1 MQSQDKKLAQQERS
15 KDLYALSNQLFATA
29 KTLTEYHTAELNKN
43 KAYALSY
50 AQTAAHQDITQL
62 KALQSAVATEAA
74 KRMGVYQAKV
84 KVILD
89 QMDGKTSDKHLKE
102 ARSILADWYKDAK
115 KTSDK
120 RLKEARSILANWY
133 KDAKKKIPQGA
144 EQLGQVAHEVAD
156 AGIKAFKAG
165 RKLTNEAADAAE
177 KSQKKLAKKEAIK
190 ATKEARS
197 ILADWYKDAKKKI
210 PQGAEQLGQV
220 AHEVADAGIKAFK
233 ATKATMKKPS
243 VKKVVVKKVP
253 AKKVSAS
260 ITPPSKKL
268 RTYPLASSSG
278 AVMN

>member
-15 KDLYALSNQLFATA
+15 KELLALSNQLFATA
-29 KTLTEYHTAELNKN
+29 KTLTEYHVAELNN
-43 KAYALSY
+43 NMAYALSF

-62 KALQSAVATEAA
+62 KALQSAVAAEAA

-115 KTSDK
+115 K
-120 RLKEARSILANWY
+120 
-133 KDAKKKIPQGA
+133 KIPQGA
-144 EQLGQVAHEVAD
+144 EQLGQVAHEVSD

-165 RKLTNEAADAAE
+165 RKLINEAADAAE
-177 KSQKKLAKKEAIK
+177 KSLKKLAKKEAI
-190 ATKEARS
+190 
-197 ILADWYKDAKKKI
+197 
-210 PQGAEQLGQV
+210 
-220 AHEVADAGIKAFK
+220 K

-243 VKKVVVKKVP
+243 VKKVVVKKAP

-260 ITPPSKKL
+260 TQPPANAKSNPSNSIPHQGP
-268 RTYPLASSSG
+268 RC
-278 AVMN
+278 

>member
-29 KTLTEYHTAELNKN
+29 KTLTEYHAAELNKN

-120 RLKEARSILANWY
+120 RLKEARSILA
-133 KDAKKKIPQGA
+133 
-144 EQLGQVAHEVAD
+144 
-156 AGIKAFKAG
+156 
-165 RKLTNEAADAAE
+165 
-177 KSQKKLAKKEAIK
+177 
-190 ATKEARS
+190 
-197 ILADWYKDAKKKI
+197 DWYKDAKKKI

>member
-15 KDLYALSNQLFATA
+15 KELLALSNQLFATA
-29 KTLTEYHTAELNKN
+29 KTLTEYHVVELNN
-43 KAYALSY
+43 NMAYALSF

-62 KALQSAVATEAA
+62 KALQSAVAAEAA

-115 KTSDK
+115 K
-120 RLKEARSILANWY
+120 
-133 KDAKKKIPQGA
+133 KIPQGA
-144 EQLGQVAHEVAD
+144 EQLGQVAHEVSG

-165 RKLTNEAADAAE
+165 RKLINEAADAAE
-177 KSQKKLAKKEAIK
+177 KSLKKLAKKEAI
-190 ATKEARS
+190 
-197 ILADWYKDAKKKI
+197 
-210 PQGAEQLGQV
+210 
-220 AHEVADAGIKAFK
+220 K

-243 VKKVVVKKVP
+243 VKKVVVKKAP

-260 ITPPSKKL
+260 TQPPANAKSNPPNSTQPQGS
-268 RTYPLASSSG
+268 RC
-278 AVMN
+278 

>member
-15 KDLYALSNQLFATA
+15 KELLGLSNQLFATA
-29 KTLTEYHTAELNKN
+29 KTLTEYHVAELNN
-43 KAYALSY
+43 NMAYALSF

-62 KALQSAVATEAA
+62 KVLQSAEAT

-115 KTSDK
+115 K
-120 RLKEARSILANWY
+120 
-133 KDAKKKIPQGA
+133 KIPQGA
-144 EQLGQVAHEVAD
+144 EQLGQVAHEVSD

-165 RKLTNEAADAAE
+165 RKLINEAADAAE
-177 KSQKKLAKKEAIK
+177 KSLKKLAKKEAI
-190 ATKEARS
+190 
-197 ILADWYKDAKKKI
+197 
-210 PQGAEQLGQV
+210 
-220 AHEVADAGIKAFK
+220 K

-243 VKKVVVKKVP
+243 VKKVVVKKAP

-260 ITPPSKKL
+260 TQPPANAKSNPPNSTQPQGS
-268 RTYPLASSSG
+268 RC
-278 AVMN
+278 